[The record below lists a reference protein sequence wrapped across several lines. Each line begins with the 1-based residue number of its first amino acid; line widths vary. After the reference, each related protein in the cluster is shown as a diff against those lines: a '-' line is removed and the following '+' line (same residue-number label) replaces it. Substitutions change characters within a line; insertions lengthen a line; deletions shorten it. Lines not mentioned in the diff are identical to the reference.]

1 MGNYL
6 PWDVKKQVEIIKE
19 LDWKGEIVEGIPEQ
33 YNYEKIECIMQGSRD
48 YIKFLK
54 RGFGRTNHLASIDI
68 RNGRLNRKK
77 VKIY

>member
-1 MGNYL
+1 M
-6 PWDVKKQVEIIKE
+6 DVKKQVEIIKKE

-54 RGFGRTNHLASIDI
+54 EVWKDKPSSI
-68 RNGRLNRKK
+68 N
-77 VKIY
+77 